1 MSHLIPISWPK
12 DVSKTA
18 VFLLSLISALI
29 LFTYALARG
38 PSESIFLA
46 YYHKEDLP
54 WLGILTGFAVFLLVA
69 GYNRIL
75 ERQNLH
81 HVLHGCF
88 LGSAVSLGILLIL
101 YEWLPKEAI
110 YLELG
115 PIKIPIGIL
124 AWIRVWSDLY
134 IIVLVEIFW
143 TLCNL
148 NLPMKSAAFLYGLFG
163 AVGTLGSMLGNT
175 MVHQLAKP
183 LGSEKLILLVIP
195 AFLAMNVIAIFL
207 KPYFK
212 VLIKSQKEQKQ
223 EQEQEHTEQID
234 LTKEHKDKH
243 VQDAGIIEGFKI
255 LWRSDYL
262 MWLLA
267 LVLCSQFAI
276 NLIDYEYSGIL
287 KQAYPNTDDRTA
299 IQGFL
304 YGLVDIGA
312 LVLQISTGFLIAKLG
327 VRGSLV
333 LIASL
338 MLSIGSITLVLPTFF
353 WVAALRVAGKFST
366 YSLFKTA
373 KEMLYVPLS
382 YDEQTQGKSII
393 DILVYRQ
400 SKILSSLLI
409 LFLSAYAY
417 TSYLKEILCFTLV
430 LWLLISIRLGQ
441 LAKKKKL

>member
-1 MSHLIPISWPK
+1 MSHLIPMSWPK

-81 HVLHGCF
+81 HVLQGCF

-101 YEWLPKEAI
+101 YEWLPKEAV

-115 PIKIPIGIL
+115 PIKIPIGVL

-195 AFLAMNVIAIFL
+195 AFLIMNVIAIFL

-212 VLIKSQKEQKQ
+212 VLIKSQKE
-223 EQEQEHTEQID
+223 
-234 LTKEHKDKH
+234 KEKSEEKEAKEKEAKEKE
-243 VQDAGIIEGFKI
+243 AGIVEGFKI

-312 LVLQISTGFLIAKLG
+312 LVLQLSTGFLIATLG

-338 MLSIGSITLVLPTFF
+338 MLSIGSIALVLPTFF
-353 WVAALRVAGKFST
+353 WVATLRVAGKFST

-417 TSYLKEILCFTLV
+417 TSYLKEILCITLV
-430 LWLLISIRLGQ
+430 LWLLISIRLGK
-441 LAKKKKL
+441 LAKKKNL

>member
-1 MSHLIPISWPK
+1 MSHMMPMRWPE
-12 DVSKTA
+12 DVSKKA
-18 VFLLSLISALI
+18 VALLSMISALI

-38 PSESIFLA
+38 PSESLFLE
-46 YYHKEDLP
+46 YYRKEDLP
-54 WLGILTGFAVFLLVA
+54 WLGILTGFAVFVLVA
-69 GYNRIL
+69 VYNRIL
-75 ERQNLH
+75 ERKNLH
-81 HVLHGCF
+81 NVLHGCF
-88 LGSAVSLGILLIL
+88 LGSAITLGLLLIL
-101 YEWLPKEAI
+101 YEYLPKEAI

-115 PIKIPIGIL
+115 PIKIPIGVL

-163 AVGTLGSMLGNT
+163 AVGTVGSMIGNT
-175 MVHQLAKP
+175 LVHQLAKP
-183 LGSEKLILLVIP
+183 LGSENLMLLVIP
-195 AFLAMNVIAIFL
+195 AFLSMNVVAIFL

-212 VLIKSQKEQKQ
+212 VLLKSQKEKSS
-223 EQEQEHTEQID
+223 
-234 LTKEHKDKH
+234 H
-243 VQDAGIIEGFKI
+243 VKPEDEPAGMIEGFKI
-255 LWRSDYL
+255 LWKSDYL

-312 LVLQISTGFLIAKLG
+312 LVLQLSTGFLIAQLG

-333 LIASL
+333 LIAFL
-338 MLSIGSITLVLPTFF
+338 MLSIGSIMFALPTFF
-353 WVAALRVAGKFST
+353 WVATLRVAGKFST

-409 LFLSAYAY
+409 LFLSAYAN
-417 TSYLKEILCFTLV
+417 TGYLKEILWVTLL
-430 LWLLISIRLGQ
+430 LWLGISLRLGK
-441 LAKKKKL
+441 LARKKDL

>member
-54 WLGILTGFAVFLLVA
+54 WLGILTGFAVFVLVA
-69 GYNRIL
+69 AYNRIL

-81 HVLHGCF
+81 RVLQGCF

-115 PIKIPIGIL
+115 PIKIPIGVL

-195 AFLAMNVIAIFL
+195 AFLIMNVIAIFL

-212 VLIKSQKEQKQ
+212 VLIKAQKEKS
-223 EQEQEHTEQID
+223 EE
-234 LTKEHKDKH
+234 KDAK
-243 VQDAGIIEGFKI
+243 DAGIVEGFKI

-312 LVLQISTGFLIAKLG
+312 LVLQLSTGFLIAKLG

-338 MLSIGSITLVLPTFF
+338 MLSIGSIALVLPTFF
-353 WVAALRVAGKFST
+353 WVATLRVAGKFST

-417 TSYLKEILCFTLV
+417 TSYLKEILCLTLG
-430 LWLLISIRLGQ
+430 LWLLISIRLGK
-441 LAKKKKL
+441 LAKKKNL